1 MSNQPV
7 KTRSRSRANV
17 NEDARERIKEASRAR
32 VKETARAS
40 IKSRANASVKA
51 TTKANAKAKATAKA
65 KASTRKS
72 RAVDT
77 NKIKVKLQALLE
89 KYERV
94 YELVQQKMA
103 ECEKNLKQLDEYMKR
118 ELKAKEEYDTYAER
132 YRSILEGAGT
142 RF

>member
-51 TTKANAKAKATAKA
+51 TTKAKATAKA

-89 KYERV
+89 KYERA

>member
-51 TTKANAKAKATAKA
+51 NTKATAKA

-89 KYERV
+89 KYERA